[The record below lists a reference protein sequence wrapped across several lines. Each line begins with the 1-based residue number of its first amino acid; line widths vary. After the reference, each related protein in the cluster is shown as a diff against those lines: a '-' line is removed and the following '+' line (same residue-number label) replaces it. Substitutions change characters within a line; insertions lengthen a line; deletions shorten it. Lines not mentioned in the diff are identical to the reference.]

1 MDRYVKLEYRFNA
14 SHSISGARGNE
25 HVHTFTLTAI
35 AGYADDKKEQ
45 ETDKVLRAFVKGF
58 ENRYLNELEYFEGA
72 YPSIEEMGDRFYE
85 TLHDEL
91 MSKGIELMSVEISDS
106 PMTSYSVSDRIMSTC
121 LNDNVSTK
129 NYSMLLKY
137 RGLVLGEDEI

>member
-1 MDRYVKLEYRFNA
+1 MNRYVRLEYRFNA
-14 SHSISGARGNE
+14 SHSISGARENE
-25 HVHTFTLTAI
+25 HVHTFTLTAV
-35 AGYADDKKEQ
+35 AGYADSTKEQ
-45 ETDKVLRAFVKGF
+45 ETDEVLKAFVKKF

-91 MSKGIELMSVEISDS
+91 AGRGIDLMSIEISDN
-106 PMTSYSVSDRIMSTC
+106 PMTSYSVSDRIMGTC
-121 LNDNVSTK
+121 LNDNISTK

-137 RGLVLGEDEI
+137 RDLVLGEEKS

>member
-14 SHSISGARGNE
+14 SHSISGARENE

-45 ETDKVLRAFVKGF
+45 ETDKVLRAFVKEF